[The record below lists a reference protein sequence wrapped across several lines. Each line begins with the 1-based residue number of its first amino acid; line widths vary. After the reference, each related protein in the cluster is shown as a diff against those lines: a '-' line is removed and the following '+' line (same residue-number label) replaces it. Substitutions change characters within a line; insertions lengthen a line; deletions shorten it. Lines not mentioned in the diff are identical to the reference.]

1 MYSCPTSHFLIGS
14 VLKLND
20 IMNKKAEKRINMRR
34 WYQLWNLFLSL
45 VYRLAI
51 HSVIILPLIYF
62 IVVRKNPFR
71 FAMGMAQALLT
82 ALMISSR

>member
-1 MYSCPTSHFLIGS
+1 
-14 VLKLND
+14 
-20 IMNKKAEKRINMRR
+20 MN
-34 WYQLWNLFLSL
+34 LLLSL

-51 HSVIILPLIYF
+51 HSIVILPLIYF

>member
-1 MYSCPTSHFLIGS
+1 MT
-14 VLKLND
+14 
-20 IMNKKAEKRINMRR
+20 
-34 WYQLWNLFLSL
+34 LFFSA

-51 HSVIILPLIYF
+51 HSIVILPLIYF
-62 IVVRKNPFR
+62 IIVRKNPFR

>member
-1 MYSCPTSHFLIGS
+1 
-14 VLKLND
+14 
-20 IMNKKAEKRINMRR
+20 MNS
-34 WYQLWNLFLSL
+34 FLSL

-51 HSVIILPLIYF
+51 HSIIVLPLIYF

>member
-1 MYSCPTSHFLIGS
+1 MLFGKKKKEEEEIISS
-14 VLKLND
+14 V
-20 IMNKKAEKRINMRR
+20 
-34 WYQLWNLFLSL
+34 NLFLSP

-51 HSVIILPLIYF
+51 HSIVILPLIYF
-62 IVVRKNPFR
+62 IIVRKNPFQ